1 MIDCKH
7 IWELD
12 ILCLLASR
20 NPLKAGYSANT
31 RHLRN
36 FNDGAG
42 FKMANSNEYFIKH
55 SFLCGLR
62 GFHVYKEIW
71 KPIVGELL
79 RCSHERNNIYD
90 RYAIA
95 ANKRLRG
102 RLVDSII
109 GHLLR
114 EISRATRFFLLRGGM
129 VHLKVTDENY
139 RRSPL
144 IQGGLEIPVEVIC
157 EMDDTPRN
165 RAIMERYKTLVTTQY
180 KEPGQDG
187 KFDDCTK
194 DVLEELCEDDYSD
207 AEEELE
213 PNVDTD

>member
-1 MIDCKH
+1 MF
-7 IWELD
+7 
-12 ILCLLASR
+12 SR
-20 NPLKAGYSANT
+20 RKRYL
-31 RHLRN
+31 
-36 FNDGAG
+36 
-42 FKMANSNEYFIKH
+42 
-55 SFLCGLR
+55 
-62 GFHVYKEIW
+62 
-71 KPIVGELL
+71 
-79 RCSHERNNIYD
+79 

-102 RLVDSII
+102 RLADSII
-109 GHLLR
+109 GHLPT
-114 EISRATRFFLLRGGM
+114 EISRATLFFLLRGEM

-165 RAIMERYKTLVTTQY
+165 RAIVERYKTLVTTHY

-187 KFDDCTK
+187 QFDDRTK

-213 PNVDTD
+213 ANLDTD

>member
-1 MIDCKH
+1 
-7 IWELD
+7 
-12 ILCLLASR
+12 
-20 NPLKAGYSANT
+20 
-31 RHLRN
+31 
-36 FNDGAG
+36 
-42 FKMANSNEYFIKH
+42 MANSNEDFIKH

-71 KPIVGELL
+71 KSIVGELL

-90 RYAIA
+90 RYAIV

-102 RLVDSII
+102 RLADSII
-109 GHLLR
+109 GHLPR